1 LARGRISDSAL
12 KSCSYLLTVC
22 RCQRTGAASWRA
34 GGGSDFR
41 NLFRHSNSKRSLFAF
56 FSRRLANRSYGTYGT
71 YLSFI
76 PNVGVTGLEP
86 VTLRLSSACS
96 NQLSYTPVGWPWVF
110 GSASAVPFSPPG
122 SAAKWRHGDSNPRP
136 IACKATAL
144 PTELCPLGVLFR
156 DSSSPGLSQ
165 DAGSFSAI
173 PDRVLLRD
181 FFGISKAK
189 TELCATVSDSL
200 SPGFF
205 RRRGLYRSR
214 IHSFFGVAAKERLD
228 LAIDLCPLS

>member
-1 LARGRISDSAL
+1 M
-12 KSCSYLLTVC
+12 
-22 RCQRTGAASWRA
+22 
-34 GGGSDFR
+34 
-41 NLFRHSNSKRSLFAF
+41 
-56 FSRRLANRSYGTYGT
+56 
-71 YLSFI
+71 
-76 PNVGVTGLEP
+76 GVTGLEP

-96 NQLSYTPVGWPWVF
+96 NQLSYTPVGWPWV
-110 GSASAVPFSPPG
+110 GPGILHPP
-122 SAAKWRHGDSNPRP
+122 SFARQWRHGDSNPRP

-214 IHSFFGVAAKERLD
+214 IHSFLGVAAKERLD